1 MKKIELA
8 QQWVKEHQAFFKC
21 PVCAGSIDQVANQ
34 QIICVNGHTVDF
46 NKHGYLYFL
55 QKAVKTEY
63 NSENLMARR
72 RVLSAGLFRPIIAEV
87 NNHLGDEPHR
97 ILDVGSGEGTPLY
110 QLMQLRHD
118 DQDAYLGFDISRPGV
133 QLASQLDPKHLFFC
147 LADLRD
153 LPFADN
159 TFSDLI
165 EFFSPSDYEE
175 FNRVLQPGGKIFKVI
190 PGNDYLMEL
199 RDLLYPA
206 DSSHRQYDNSRVKE
220 LFFKHY
226 PHVDDLTIN
235 YDFSLNQELAT
246 DLVAMSPLS
255 WGKDA
260 RKLTADDLRSLK
272 SVRVSVDI
280 LVGEK
285 LKEN

>member
-8 QQWVKEHQAFFKC
+8 QQWVREHQALFKC
-21 PVCAGSIDQVANQ
+21 PNCGAAIKQVANQ
-34 QIICVNGHTVDF
+34 QLICVNGHTVDF

-55 QKAVKTEY
+55 QKAGKTEY
-63 NSENLMARR
+63 DSENLTARR
-72 RVLSAGLFRPIIAEV
+72 RVLSAGLFRPIIAEI
-87 NNHLGDEPHR
+87 NNQLGDQAYR
-97 ILDVGSGEGTPLY
+97 FLDVGCGEGTPLY
-110 QLMQLRHD
+110 QLMKLRHNND
-118 DQDAYLGFDISRPGV
+118 DAYLGFDISRPGV
-133 QLASQLDPKHLFFC
+133 QLASQLDPDHLFFC

-159 TFSDLI
+159 TFNALI
-165 EFFSPSDYEE
+165 ELFSPSDYEE

-190 PGNDYLMEL
+190 PGNDYLADL

-226 PHVDDLTIN
+226 PHVNDLTIN
-235 YDFSLNQELAT
+235 YDFALDKKLAA

-260 RKLTADDLRSLK
+260 KQLSDDDLAKLN
-272 SVRVSVDI
+272 SVHVSVDI

-285 LKEN
+285 LREK